1 MTDTAQKIM
10 AYFEG
15 HAMVKSGMVISFSEL
30 SCHAK
35 SWGQQHADRLRS
47 AIEELRDEG
56 YVIITPLKVSNLRIE
71 ATFIFLTKCRDPKIQ
86 GCRHTVLKHVP
97 IAD

>member
-10 AYFEG
+10 EYFEG

-56 YVIITPLKVSNLRIE
+56 YVIITPTESVE
-71 ATFIFLTKCRDPKIQ
+71 LTDR
-86 GCRHTVLKHVP
+86 GYLYLFNEV
-97 IAD
+97 